1 MEAITSE
8 GKRRKGKEKGEK
20 EIKIFGYSLHKKK
33 NHCWQAKQ
41 ARLSTVNMDVS
52 NLYKV

>member
-20 EIKIFGYSLHKKK
+20 EIKIFGYSLHKKITVGRL
-33 NHCWQAKQ
+33 NKQ
-41 ARLSTVNMDVS
+41 HSPQ
-52 NLYKV
+52 